1 MRRAPAPVHDM
12 AIVYSIVL
20 APWKECVRSS
30 QLLMRFLLVVF
41 CFDAAECARASVREH
56 LWPDASARSQST
68 LDAPILDIPARRPQ
82 GSFWSRRRAPHA
94 DGRRAAVLLRLQGG
108 SSAAAPL
115 DARLWALVQAIVSSE
130 RLESLHQLTVAVRT
144 RAEAAIQV
152 YAEKAVPYV
161 LALRDGVGPSVA
173 AFRASFAA
181 QVAWLRASGIPLP
194 NQAFFS
200 AMFARAHE
208 ACVQAGISTATV
220 EALTVTM
227 QSAPINGLPLTATA
241 AADILV
247 SAPLAQMVPVLG
259 VFPLVDAC
267 LGWLLWRRTLRPVD
281 VRRSPAP
288 PPTCRA
294 LCVGARVMIKGLGN
308 AAQYNRMQGVVRGK
322 EGKRWAVAVQGLG
335 EELVLKGKNLQVLG
349 CTPRRSGVQAGAAT
363 APAALVAEASGGIE
377 ELDSAQSGNR
387 SVVTCTAEDDVEAP
401 PPPPVSTPAI
411 KSSPAPAPTFDWR
424 GPIAAEE
431 ERLRREAEAMRR
443 GDDAGATGGLGGFKG
458 KLSSLF
464 GSATSEVCPLSRAR
478 AHGVSYVRLCA
489 WPLVLTRRTPL
500 FVPMCNT

>member
-1 MRRAPAPVHDM
+1 MRRAPAPVHGM

-41 CFDAAECARASVREH
+41 CFDAAECARASVRER

-68 LDAPILDIPARRPQ
+68 LDAPILEIPARRPQ
-82 GSFWSRRRAPHA
+82 GSFESRRRAPDA

-115 DARLWALVQAIVSSE
+115 DARLWALVQEIVSSE

-200 AMFARAHE
+200 AMFARARE

-227 QSAPINGLPLTATA
+227 Q
-241 AADILV
+241 
-247 SAPLAQMVPVLG
+247 
-259 VFPLVDAC
+259 
-267 LGWLLWRRTLRPVD
+267 
-281 VRRSPAP
+281 
-288 PPTCRA
+288 TC
-294 LCVGARVMIKGLGN
+294 
-308 AAQYNRMQGVVRGK
+308 
-322 EGKRWAVAVQGLG
+322 
-335 EELVLKGKNLQVLG
+335 
-349 CTPRRSGVQAGAAT
+349 S
-363 APAALVAEASGGIE
+363 
-377 ELDSAQSGNR
+377 
-387 SVVTCTAEDDVEAP
+387 
-401 PPPPVSTPAI
+401 
-411 KSSPAPAPTFDWR
+411 
-424 GPIAAEE
+424 
-431 ERLRREAEAMRR
+431 
-443 GDDAGATGGLGGFKG
+443 
-458 KLSSLF
+458 SSL
-464 GSATSEVCPLSRAR
+464 STSLATSEASLSAPAHDADGSEGAR
-478 AHGVSYVRLCA
+478 KSSSACSPAGCSCA
-489 WPLVLTRRTPL
+489 
-500 FVPMCNT
+500 